1 MTRRITAAWCKKHD
15 VPIEKLF
22 SKTLLTKCTSSHLFL
37 YDLVL
42 ITSTV
47 PWALEVDEDWKF

>member
-1 MTRRITAAWCKKHD
+1 MMRRITAAWCKKHD

-22 SKTLLTKCTSSHLFL
+22 SKTLLTKCTSSRLFL

-42 ITSTV
+42 ITLIV